1 MLALKITRLSQGGA
15 REIDFARYGNA
26 KVFNPALSEFALPS
40 GCTID
45 PDPSGLV
52 ATFPDTSVRTINL
65 NDNINGLVGFTYF
78 VVYQPSIFIPGGD
91 RGIFGNRSNTGTTTF
106 FQFVHR
112 AGSNVEFLAPLRLA
126 GQGEILLRS
135 PPGSATVGD
144 THVLVATVGR
154 SAFSFYLNGVLQQSA
169 NISFTAITGMLSSR
183 IGNYFDSSTGRQIQ
197 GTIKF
202 AAVIPT
208 ELSEREV
215 VSLSA
220 NPWQIYR

>member
-1 MLALKITRLSQGGA
+1 MLALKSTRLSQGGA

-26 KVFNPALSEFALPS
+26 TVFNPALSNFALPS

-52 ATFPDTSVRTINL
+52 ATFPDSAVRNIQL
-65 NDNINGLVGFTYF
+65 NDNINGLTGFTYF
-78 VVYQPSIFIPGGD
+78 VVYQPSSTAPGGD
-91 RGIFGNRSNTGTTTF
+91 RGIFGNRNNTGTTTF
-106 FQFVHR
+106 LQFVHR
-112 AGSNVEFLAPLRLA
+112 AGTGAEFLTTLRLA
-126 GQGEILLRS
+126 GQGETLLRS
-135 PPGSATVGD
+135 PLSSATLGD
-144 THVLVATVGR
+144 THILVATVGR
-154 SAFSFYLNGVLQQSA
+154 SAFRFYLNGVLQQSA

-183 IGNYFDSSTGRQIQ
+183 IGNYFDNSTGRQIQ
-197 GTIKF
+197 GAIKF

-215 VSLSA
+215 VRLTA